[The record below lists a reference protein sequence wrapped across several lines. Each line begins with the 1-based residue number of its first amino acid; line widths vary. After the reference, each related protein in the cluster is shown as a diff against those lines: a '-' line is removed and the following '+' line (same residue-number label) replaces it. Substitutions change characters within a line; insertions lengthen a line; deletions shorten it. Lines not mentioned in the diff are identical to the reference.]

1 MTGSYSCCYSLMKC
15 CYQVMDPSS
24 GAGVNYLIAARQLT
38 KLKNDKNIAQ
48 RDHGQL
54 RYRGVL
60 LHFNDARDIQEHDLF
75 LPHTFCSYV
84 ITAELLFWILV
95 VAF

>member
-1 MTGSYSCCYSLMKC
+1 MG
-15 CYQVMDPSS
+15 PSS

-75 LPHTFCSYV
+75 LPYRYTFC
-84 ITAELLFWILV
+84 ITAELLCRILV
-95 VAF
+95 VTNRCHALINDW